1 MEGGLKREQ
10 ATCRTPVL
18 ALLTPAWLRT
28 SHATSPLTGVL
39 ICKIRDLLGFANP
52 SVLNFFVTLPFYQ
65 RTDNNWVSGVQT
77 WVTTVWTRSSHI
89 HIATL
94 KVLFITPTP
103 VIRQR
108 RHHSW
113 IAKLSEKQ
121 RLSNSIAARNLIRSE
136 KFPSVIEEK
145 GFTEIQLISP
155 VTKPTSTR
163 KVINFPGIL
172 QFIKQSP
179 SP

>member
-1 MEGGLKREQ
+1 M
-10 ATCRTPVL
+10 
-18 ALLTPAWLRT
+18 
-28 SHATSPLTGVL
+28 
-39 ICKIRDLLGFANP
+39 
-52 SVLNFFVTLPFYQ
+52 
-65 RTDNNWVSGVQT
+65 
-77 WVTTVWTRSSHI
+77 
-89 HIATL
+89 
-94 KVLFITPTP
+94 
-103 VIRQR
+103 
-108 RHHSW
+108 
-113 IAKLSEKQ
+113 
-121 RLSNSIAARNLIRSE
+121 SNSIAARNLIRSE